1 MKIRFA
7 TAALLVTGLAATP
20 LAQAQSNRGSGA
32 IFHTAIL
39 GSYGYWLGQDSELDN
54 KGYGYGA
61 TIRYMGGS
69 QASTRL
75 GVGVNWVRNRLK
87 VDNTYR
93 ANGRTYTDDLTLR
106 RLGMDLYYGLPA
118 NTRGNVPYFLA
129 GGGRMTAQ
137 GDTAGQGG
145 VETNEGFWEVGMG
158 MINGGSGYT
167 AFALELKYIGTTG
180 QKVRSDNGL
189 IELSM
194 SIGYNW

>member
-1 MKIRFA
+1 MKVRFL
-7 TAALLVTGLAATP
+7 TAALLATGLAASSP
-20 LAQAQSNRGSGA
+20 IQAASRQDSGA
-32 IFHTAIL
+32 ILHTAIL

-87 VDNTYR
+87 VDDTYR
-93 ANGRTYTDDLTLR
+93 ANGRTFTDDLTMR

-129 GGGRMTAQ
+129 GGGRLTTK
-137 GDTAGQGG
+137 GDTVGDGS
-145 VETNEGFWEVGMG
+145 VETGEGFWEVGMG

-167 AFALELKYIGTTG
+167 AFALELKYIGTMG
-180 QKVRSDNGL
+180 KKIRSDNGL